1 MIINIR
7 GKNIEVT
14 DALGEYVEKRIG
26 KLDKFF
32 DTETEAQVLLGVT
45 RENNIIEVTILLNG
59 MILRGEES
67 TPDMYASI
75 DLVVEKLEK
84 QIEKYKTK
92 LNRNL
97 RQKASKRMV
106 KLDREAQDADPLEDE
121 PKVVRVKRF
130 AVKPM
135 TVEEA
140 ILQMNLL
147 SHDFFVFFDAEVEA
161 VSVIYRRK
169 DGNYGLI
176 EPEIS

>member
-1 MIINIR
+1 MNINTR
-7 GKNIEVT
+7 GKNIEIT
-14 DALGEYVEKRIG
+14 DALREYVEKRIG

-32 DTETEAQVLLGVT
+32 DTQTEAQVLLSVT
-45 RENNIIEVTILLNG
+45 RENNIVEVTIMLNG

-67 TPDMYASI
+67 TQDMYASI

-84 QIEKYKTK
+84 QIDKYKTK
-92 LNRNL
+92 MNRSI
-97 RQKASKRMV
+97 RQKADKRTI
-106 KLDREAQDADPLEDE
+106 KLDPELQNEEPVEDE
-121 PKVVRVKRF
+121 PRVVRVKRF

-140 ILQMNLL
+140 VLQMNLL
-147 SHDFFVFFDAEVEA
+147 GHDFFVFFDAEVEG
-161 VSVIYRRK
+161 VSVVYRRK

>member
-1 MIINIR
+1 MKINLR

-14 DALGEYVEKRIG
+14 DALGQYVEKRIG

-32 DTETEAQVLLGVT
+32 DTETEAQVCLSVT
-45 RENNIIEVTILLNG
+45 RENNIIEVTIMLNG

-75 DLVVEKLEK
+75 DQVVEKLEK
-84 QIEKYKTK
+84 QVEKYKTK
-92 LNRNL
+92 MNRNL
-97 RQKASKRMV
+97 RQKSVKRMI
-106 KLDREAQDADPLEDE
+106 KADPEESVLLEDE

-130 AVKPM
+130 AMKPM

-147 SHDFFVFFDAEVEA
+147 DHDFFLFFDADVEA

-169 DGNYGLI
+169 DGDYGLI